1 MVEKLESNG
10 MKITYFSSAERVDF
24 GQLAYYQPLLS
35 DGSTPVTTS
44 VQIAKPGC
52 VAQMHSHPYT
62 QVHFGI
68 EGEVDVWTEGGGERK
83 CKAALAGRQYCCFAS

>member
-35 DGSTPVTTS
+35 DGSTPVMTS

-62 QVHFGI
+62 QDHFGI
-68 EGEVDVWTEGGGERK
+68 EGEVDVWTEGGGEKVQSR
-83 CKAALAGRQYCCFAS
+83 ARR

>member
-24 GQLAYYQPLLS
+24 GQLAFYQPLLS
-35 DGSTPVTTS
+35 DGSTPVMTS

-68 EGEVDVWTEGGGERK
+68 EGEVDVWTEGGERK

>member
-1 MVEKLESNG
+1 
-10 MKITYFSSAERVDF
+10 MKITCFSSAERIDF
-24 GQLAYYQPLLS
+24 GQLANYQPLLL
-35 DGSTPVTTS
+35 DGSTLVMTS

-68 EGEVDVWTEGGGERK
+68 EGEVDVWT
-83 CKAALAGRQYCCFAS
+83 

>member
-10 MKITYFSSAERVDF
+10 MKITYFSSAER
-24 GQLAYYQPLLS
+24 
-35 DGSTPVTTS
+35 
-44 VQIAKPGC
+44 

-68 EGEVDVWTEGGGERK
+68 EGEVDVWTEGGEKVQSR
-83 CKAALAGRQYCCFAS
+83 ARR